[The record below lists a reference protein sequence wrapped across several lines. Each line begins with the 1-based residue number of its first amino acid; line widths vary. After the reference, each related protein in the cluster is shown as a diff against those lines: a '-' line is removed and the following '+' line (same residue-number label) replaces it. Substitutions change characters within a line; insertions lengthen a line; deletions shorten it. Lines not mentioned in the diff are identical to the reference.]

1 MRRKALKYLGCPEC
15 KSELETENIRTWKGD
30 IRSGHLKCRRCG
42 LSFPIVVG
50 RPVLMTAGSID
61 HWKAP
66 VDEALGIDAPVLP
79 PLSIPRLVSLGI
91 DEALKMAEAERVRQS
106 IQTNTK
112 MKSIPEIPEAVI
124 EKMKYRDSGEW
135 FKKGSRAE
143 RHLKFPWKDGDP
155 SDSFNIF
162 MKTIVDTEATSLLD
176 LASGGGSAVSHQVFL
191 NGGLEQTL
199 SVERD
204 LKCLGNIQYRFR
216 YAGRSRTS
224 EAVGGDVRKLPVR
237 TEGIDTIMMLMA
249 LPEIHGITI
258 VLKEAYRVLKKGGYF
273 IILVMELPF
282 NGDLI
287 SLSEFVRFAEETDL
301 YSGYEKFQSDA
312 EGCGFRIIESEHISE
327 ASGKISRL
335 ISLRKQ

>member
-15 KSELETENIRTWKGD
+15 RSELETENIRTWKGD
-30 IRSGHLKCRRCG
+30 IRSGNLICERCG

-66 VDEALGIDAPVLP
+66 VDEALGIDAPVIP

-91 DEALKMAEAERVRQS
+91 DEALKMAEAERDRQS
-106 IQTNTK
+106 IRTQA
-112 MKSIPEIPEAVI
+112 KSESILEIPEAVI
-124 EKMKYRDSGEW
+124 GKMKYMNSGEW
-135 FKKGSRAE
+135 FKHGNRTE
-143 RHLKFPWKDGDP
+143 RHLKFPWKNGDA

-162 MKTIVDTEATSLLD
+162 MKTIADTEPTSLLD

-191 NGGLEQTL
+191 NGGLDQTL

-237 TEGIDTIMMLMA
+237 TESIDTVMMLMA
-249 LPEIHGITI
+249 LPEIYGITI
-258 VLKEAYRVLKKGGYF
+258 VLKEAYRVLKEGGYF

-282 NGDLI
+282 TGDLI
-287 SLSEFVRFAEETDL
+287 SVSEFARFAERTDL
-301 YSGYEKFQSDA
+301 YSGYENFQSDA
-312 EGCGFRIIESEHISE
+312 EEFGLRVFESERFYE
-327 ASGKISRL
+327 KSGKYSRL
-335 ISLRKQ
+335 ISFRR